1 MKNKDNTLAAKQ
13 NMTNKNNTI
22 IFRPNMKNKDNTI
35 TKNQTTSFDNDSIVA
50 LIFSSCASIDKDA
63 FSLFCSAIKTSQNS
77 FSSVN

>member
-50 LIFSSCASIDKDA
+50 LIFSS
-63 FSLFCSAIKTSQNS
+63 
-77 FSSVN
+77 